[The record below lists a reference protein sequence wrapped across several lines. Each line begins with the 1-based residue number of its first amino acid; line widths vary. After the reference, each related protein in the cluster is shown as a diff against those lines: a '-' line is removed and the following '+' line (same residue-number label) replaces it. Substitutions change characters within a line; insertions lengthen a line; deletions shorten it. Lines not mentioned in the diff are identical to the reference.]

1 MADDG
6 EPDLLFPGDRARP
19 FFSRAWAWKCFWP
32 QMLPLFLT
40 GLAVLWAAV
49 RRFHKTL

>member
-1 MADDG
+1 MADAS
-6 EPDLLFPGDRARP
+6 EPDLLFPGDRAGHFPKGVGVEILWR
-19 FFSRAWAWKCFWP
+19 

-40 GLAVLWAAV
+40 GSAALWAAV